1 MNKQEHQHTSPEFC
15 DINLGVVCPMANES
29 KTAQEFINQ
38 VIQHCKNFKSV
49 FFFVILDN
57 KSSDGTYQLLKD
69 WQQTPS
75 ELNLIW
81 APENTCV
88 VDAYIRG
95 YREALNTGCDW
106 ILEIDAGF
114 SHKPEDIPQFFEKM
128 AEGYDCVF
136 GSRYHRGASFTK
148 APWTRRFISKAG
160 SVLTNVLLETKL
172 KDMTSGFELFTEETL
187 KMVLDKGIK
196 SRAHFFQTEI
206 KAYCRKLKYAEV
218 PIQYSEPSEN
228 VSFAVLLDAFKNLFR
243 LFLMRLK
250 GSL

>member
-1 MNKQEHQHTSPEFC
+1 MNNQENLHTSSKFY
-15 DINLGVVCPMANES
+15 DINLGIVCPMANES
-29 KTAQEFINQ
+29 QTAQEFISQ
-38 VIQHCKNFKSV
+38 VLQQCKNFKSV
-49 FFFVILDN
+49 TFFAIFDN
-57 KSSDGTYQLLKD
+57 KCKDGTYQLLKD
-69 WQQTPS
+69 WQQKPP

-95 YREALNTGCDW
+95 YREALKAGCDW

-114 SHKPEDIPQFFEKM
+114 SHKPEDVPQFFEKM
-128 AEGYDCVF
+128 AQGYDCVF
-136 GSRYHRGASFTK
+136 GSRYHYGASFTK

-160 SVLTNVLLETKL
+160 SVLTNLLLGTKL
-172 KDMTSGFELFTEETL
+172 KDMTSGFELFTNDAL
-187 KMVLDKGIK
+187 KKVFDTGIK

-228 VSFAVLLDAFKNLFR
+228 VWTP
-243 LFLMRLK
+243 LK
-250 GSL
+250 TCFDFF